1 MQTEPSTASADP
13 IIQLRG
19 VSKHY
24 FTTTALRD
32 VSLEIPPG
40 VTGLLGPN
48 GSGKSTL
55 IKVLLGLVRFRG
67 AGEVLGFRIGSQ
79 ASRIRQVCGY
89 MPEDDCYLPGISG
102 IEMMRFVAELSGLPG
117 SEALRRSHE
126 ILDFCGIEQERY
138 REVDTYSVG
147 MRQQLKFAQAI
158 VHDPAILILDEPTSG
173 LDPQQ
178 RSAMLSRIR
187 SLANRSEK
195 SVIISTHILPDVQAT
210 CDNVVI
216 LNEGAVRLVESL
228 AVLNQPKSPVVKIQI
243 EGDRSAFVQQLDI
256 EGYEHELSGGDT
268 VLLNDPTG
276 DGASRVFEWAR
287 LARVGVRSLAPVRTS
302 LEEVFLGAIEAE

>member
-1 MQTEPSTASADP
+1 MTITDTPRP
-13 IIQLRG
+13 IIELSG
-19 VSKHY
+19 VSKRY
-24 FTTTALRD
+24 LTATALRD
-32 VSLEIPPG
+32 VSLAIQPG
-40 VTGLLGPN
+40 VTGLLGAN

-55 IKVLLGLVRFRG
+55 IKVLLGLVRFSG
-67 AGEVLGFRIGSQ
+67 SGNVLGFRIGSQ
-79 ASRIRQVCGY
+79 AKRIRQLCGY

-158 VHDPAILILDEPTSG
+158 VHDPTILILDEPTSG
-173 LDPQQ
+173 LDPDQ
-178 RSAMLSRIR
+178 RTAMLNRIR
-187 SLANRSEK
+187 SLARRSEK

-216 LNEGAVRLVESL
+216 LAEGSVRLVESL
-228 AVLNQPKSPVVKIQI
+228 ATLNEPVSPVIRIQI
-243 EGDRSAFVQQLDI
+243 AGDVAAFVQQVHAA
-256 EGYEHELSGGDT
+256 GYKCETKDSDL
-268 VLLNDPTG
+268 VLLNDRHG

-287 LARVGVRSLAPVRTS
+287 LAAVGVRSVAPIRTS
-302 LEEVFLGAIEAE
+302 LEDIFLGAVKEKQEA